1 MRIPLR
7 KYVFWITTLVAK
19 DVADVSVKHIRI
31 FGKFVAIQAYKVV
44 DHASASEP
52 RIVPSATTAP
62 VARAD
67 SPAPAPAA
75 PPHAAQNL
83 VVLDSRVENGSEL
96 IAKLPPNTR
105 LLVIDH
111 NQDAV
116 SAISSALASIGKVDS
131 IQIFSHGASGQF
143 TLGNQTFTSGNLMQM
158 AAALGAWRNGDR
170 HVSGRS
176 DGQDDHERHR
186 CQTSACRRL
195 VRASR
200 NIRMCRSTIAVREAR
215 A

>member
-1 MRIPLR
+1 MSIRGSSPLQLPHLSRERIRPPPHQPRRRPLR
-7 KYVFWITTLVAK
+7 KTWSCWIA
-19 DVADVSVKHIRI
+19 
-31 FGKFVAIQAYKVV
+31 
-44 DHASASEP
+44 
-52 RIVPSATTAP
+52 
-62 VARAD
+62 
-67 SPAPAPAA
+67 
-75 PPHAAQNL
+75 
-83 VVLDSRVENGSEL
+83 RVENGSEL
-96 IAKLPPNTR
+96 IAKLPTNTR
-105 LLVIDH
+105 LLVIDP

-116 SAISSALASIGKVDS
+116 SAINSALASIGKVDS